1 MNNLNTETDMVS
13 ITIDNKAY
21 RVSPNEN
28 LLQTCLTLGLDLPY
42 FCWHSELGSVGA
54 CRQCAVK
61 QYQNDEDKVGRLVMA
76 CMTPVCDGMVISM
89 QDTQSIQFRQTN
101 IEAIMTQHPHDCPVC
116 EEGGNCHL
124 QDMTAISGHI
134 NRRYTG
140 KKRTHLNQY
149 LGPMLNHEMN
159 RCIGCYRCVRFYRD
173 YCGGDDFN
181 VFGSKSHLYFGRAT
195 SGALENNF
203 SGNLAEVCPTGVFTD
218 KPFSE
223 HYIRKWDL
231 RTAPTICPHCSLGC
245 NITVS
250 ERDQKVRRITNRRHD
265 EINGH
270 FLCNIG
276 LFGYEHANH
285 NERLDAPLL
294 RNNADKSSV
303 ILSSIEAKKQL
314 AKLLSPAD
322 SDDQGSYLS
331 QATGKC
337 IAIGSARTQIEN
349 NAALMKLV
357 GQDNF
362 YLGVPDQQ
370 VQMLHMLCSAYQS
383 NRVSPFSIK
392 QAQACD
398 AALIINEDISHTAPR
413 LALAIRQ
420 MSRNLG
426 VDNAAKL
433 GLADWQDG
441 PVRNIAQT
449 SRSPLAIIASDTS
462 QLSNLATEEVIIS
475 PDEQV
480 ILLEEIQDQLAHRLE
495 ETKKLNEAERL
506 NENPERFTDIP
517 HRPTSSAADIDS
529 DINSNIEPYAN
540 TESYS
545 ASTQRIVDT
554 LLTADTP
561 MVITGLQ
568 SQDPTLLSTS
578 LNIASLLKQLKP
590 NAGFYGVTKQ
600 VNDLHFG
607 LLIKDEEGEENYQ
620 GIDSFITRVM
630 GQEGE
635 DSTHKAPDT
644 LIVLET
650 DLYRYMEVER
660 LEAALDAID
669 NIIVID
675 QMLTPTAQM
684 ADLILPSGSF
694 AESQGCYLSS
704 EGRLQHGFATI
715 SGLNQR
721 MMPWTWL
728 SELTDLSSPAEIHHW
743 LSQHFPIL
751 APIETFS
758 ELAQINLGSQFRIA
772 SQPKRAS
779 ARTAI
784 HAVHDVK
791 EQMPISASGT
801 PFVQS
806 MEGVEGFRQSQVQ
819 MITVLPANAWSPK
832 WNSDQGANR
841 FGNESHSPWT
851 LGITLFSQAYLGDH
865 QAKPGN
871 GQQTNA
877 SRKETNSL
885 ELTSASIRLMPS
897 ANLYADFEL
906 ASYSSSIHSMS
917 PDPSLNIHPSLAASL
932 NLIEGEEAQIQGEHK
947 AASLIC
953 TLNQQMS
960 PDVAQ
965 VPNSLFTLLG
975 KRAKITALKGK
986 SKEDS
991 DGPT

>member
-1 MNNLNTETDMVS
+1 MNHLNTETDMVS
-13 ITIDNKAY
+13 ITIDHQVY

-54 CRQCAVK
+54 CRQCAVM
-61 QYQNDEDKVGRLVMA
+61 QYQNDEDKIGRLVMA
-76 CMTPVCDGMVISM
+76 CMTPVCDGMTISM
-89 QDTQSIQFRQTN
+89 QDTQSTHFRQTN
-101 IEAIMTQHPHDCPVC
+101 IETIMTQHPHDCPVC

-195 SGALENNF
+195 SGALENSF

-231 RTAPTICPHCSLGC
+231 QTAPTICPHCSLGC

-250 ERDQKVRRITNRRHD
+250 ERGKKVRRITNRRHD

-294 RNNADKSSV
+294 RNNTDKSSV
-303 ILSSIEAKKQL
+303 ILSSGEAKKHL
-314 AKLLSPAD
+314 AKLLSPATID
-322 SDDQGSYLS
+322 NQDTTLNL
-331 QATGKC
+331 QALGKC
-337 IAIGSARTQIEN
+337 IAIGSARTHIEN

-362 YLGVPDQQ
+362 YLGVPDLQI
-370 VQMLHMLCSAYQS
+370 QMLHMLCSAYQS

-426 VDNAAKL
+426 IGNAAKL

-462 QLSNLATEEVIIS
+462 QLSNLATEEIIMS
-475 PDEQV
+475 PDEQM
-480 ILLEEIQDQLAHRLE
+480 ILLEEIQDLLAHSFNDNSKSVADE
-495 ETKKLNEAERL
+495 SN
-506 NENPERFTDIP
+506 
-517 HRPTSSAADIDS
+517 RPIGSVADLD
-529 DINSNIEPYAN
+529 SNIEAH
-540 TESYS
+540 TDSYS
-545 ASTQRIVDT
+545 ASARHIVDA

-568 SQDPTLLSTS
+568 SQEPALLGAS
-578 LNIASLLKQLKP
+578 LNIASLLKKIKP

-607 LLIKDEEGEENYQ
+607 LLIKDEKGEAKDL
-620 GIDSFITRVM
+620 GIDSFITRIM

-635 DSTHKAPDT
+635 DSDHKAPDT
-644 LIVLET
+644 LIILET
-650 DLYRYMEVER
+650 DLYRYMEAEQ

-675 QMLTPTAQM
+675 HMFTPTAQM
-684 ADLILPSGSF
+684 ADLILPTGSF

-721 MMPWTWL
+721 MMPWFWL
-728 SELTDLSSPAEIHHW
+728 AEQTDLHHPAEIHHW

-758 ELAQINLGSQFRIA
+758 NLAQMQQDSPFRIA
-772 SQPKRAS
+772 GQPKRAS

-784 HAVHDVK
+784 HAVNDVK

-841 FGNESHSPWT
+841 FGNMSHSPWT
-851 LGITLFSQAYLGDH
+851 LGIKLFSQPSPSSQPACPDEH
-865 QAKPGN
+865 QSEQENDKNNMPA
-871 GQQTNA
+871 TNA
-877 SRKETNSL
+877 SRKETNSSA
-885 ELTSASIRLMPS
+885 LTRASIRLMPA
-897 ANLYADFEL
+897 ANLYTDFEL

-917 PDPSLNIHPSLAASL
+917 PEPSLKIHPSLAATL
-932 NLIEGEEAQIQGEHK
+932 NLIEGEEAQIQGEHS
-947 AASLIC
+947 AAQLMC
-953 TLNQQMS
+953 KFDKNMS
-960 PDVAQ
+960 PDVAL
-965 VPNSLFTLLG
+965 VPNQIFTLLG
-975 KRAKITALKGK
+975 QRAKIISLKEMGEHDDAL
-986 SKEDS
+986 
-991 DGPT
+991 

>member
-1 MNNLNTETDMVS
+1 MVS
-13 ITIDNKAY
+13 ITIDNQAY

-89 QDTQSIQFRQTN
+89 QDTQSTQFRQTN

-195 SGALENNF
+195 HGALENSF

-231 RTAPTICPHCSLGC
+231 QTAPTVCPHCSLGC

-250 ERDQKVRRITNRRHD
+250 ERERKVRRITNRRHD

-270 FLCNIG
+270 FLCNLG
-276 LFGYEHANH
+276 LFGYEHVNH
-285 NERLDAPLL
+285 SERLDAPLL
-294 RNNADKSSV
+294 RNNANKNSV
-303 ILSSIEAKKQL
+303 ILTSNAAKQHL
-314 AKLLSPAD
+314 AKLLCPAD
-322 SDDQGSYLS
+322 KDNQGGYLS
-331 QATGKC
+331 QATGKY

-392 QAQACD
+392 QAQASD
-398 AALIINEDISHTAPR
+398 AVLIIDEDISHTAPR

-426 VDNAAKL
+426 INNAAKL
-433 GLADWQDG
+433 GVPYWQDG

-449 SRSPLAIIASDTS
+449 SRSPLAIIASDTC
-462 QLSNLATEEVIIS
+462 QLSNLATEEVIIA
-475 PDEQV
+475 PHEQM
-480 ILLEEIQDQLAHRLE
+480 LLLQEIQDLLAHKLE
-495 ETKKLNEAERL
+495 ETQSLDEAKSL
-506 NENPERFTDIP
+506 DTSNPPTDS
-517 HRPTSSAADIDS
+517 TSDLDS
-529 DINSNIEPYAN
+529 ENSN
-540 TESYS
+540 SYPVS
-545 ASTQRIVDT
+545 AQRIVDA

-561 MVITGLQ
+561 MVISGLQ
-568 SQDPTLLSTS
+568 SQDPALLSVS
-578 LNIASLLKQLKP
+578 LNIASLLKRLKP
-590 NAGFYGVTKQ
+590 HAGFYGVTKQ

-607 LLIKDEEGEENYQ
+607 LLIKDETGETNYQ

-635 DSTHKAPDT
+635 DSMHNAPDT
-644 LIVLET
+644 LIILET
-650 DLYRYMEVER
+650 DLYRYMEAEQ
-660 LEAALDAID
+660 LEAVLDAIE

-715 SGLNQR
+715 AGLNQR
-721 MMPWTWL
+721 MMPWVWL
-728 SELTDLSSPAEIHHW
+728 AELTDLSTPADCHHW

-758 ELAQINLGSQFRIA
+758 ELAHINLGSQFRIA
-772 SQPKRAS
+772 GQPKRAS

-784 HAVHDVK
+784 HAVRDVK

-841 FGNESHSPWT
+841 FGNSSNKSQSPWT
-851 LGITLFSQAYLGDH
+851 LGIKIFSQVSPSSEPAYPDVL
-865 QAKPGN
+865 QTEQKN
-871 GQQTNA
+871 GQQTNV
-877 SRKETNSL
+877 SRQETNSS
-885 ELTSASIRLMPS
+885 EPTSASIRLMPS

-906 ASYSSSIHSMS
+906 ASYSSPIHSMS
-917 PDPSLNIHPSLAASL
+917 PEPCLKIHPVLAASL
-932 NLIEGEEAQIQGEHK
+932 KLTEGEQVQLQGEHG
-947 AASLIC
+947 AARLMC
-953 TLNQQMS
+953 TFDKNMS
-960 PDVAQ
+960 PDVAL
-965 VPNSLFTLLG
+965 VPNLIFTLLG
-975 KRAKITALKGK
+975 QRAKIISLKEMGDHDDAL
-986 SKEDS
+986 
-991 DGPT
+991 